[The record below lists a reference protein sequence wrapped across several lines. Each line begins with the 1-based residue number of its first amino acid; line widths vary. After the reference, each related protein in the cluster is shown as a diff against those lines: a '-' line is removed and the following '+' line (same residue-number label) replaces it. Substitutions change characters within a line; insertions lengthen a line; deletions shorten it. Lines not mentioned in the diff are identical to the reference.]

1 MLICL
6 GILFRAACVSYTIHM
21 NFHLLQR
28 CRYLMVGM
36 LSVHYEERD
45 QSYLHTLIVKVR
57 GWGHYRHH
65 AYMTTATHTYACTLG
80 RVTIS
85 IYS

>member
-1 MLICL
+1 
-6 GILFRAACVSYTIHM
+6 M

-57 GWGHYRHH
+57 GWAHYRHH
-65 AYMTTATHTYACTLG
+65 AYITTATHMYMYVCMHTRQGGNLNKIIQLSCCY
-80 RVTIS
+80 V
-85 IYS
+85 